1 MQALRG
7 RLEEVLQ
14 IRETQAEMAELLG
27 SQAGS
32 SLVRCSVVSLC
43 DHCALK
49 AETARCP
56 EMCQVLQ
63 IRDIQTQLADHMTD
77 AWCETQFG
85 TIHFALS
92 SVLHPVSGLLSVAEG
107 ACPQQAHLT

>member
-32 SLVRCSVVSLC
+32 SLVRVMWSLYVITVVLRRGLQ
-43 DHCALK
+43 DVL
-49 AETARCP
+49 RCVGS
-56 EMCQVLQ
+56 CRSGTFRL
-63 IRDIQTQLADHMTD
+63 RSQTT
-77 AWCETQFG
+77 
-85 TIHFALS
+85 
-92 SVLHPVSGLLSVAEG
+92 
-107 ACPQQAHLT
+107 